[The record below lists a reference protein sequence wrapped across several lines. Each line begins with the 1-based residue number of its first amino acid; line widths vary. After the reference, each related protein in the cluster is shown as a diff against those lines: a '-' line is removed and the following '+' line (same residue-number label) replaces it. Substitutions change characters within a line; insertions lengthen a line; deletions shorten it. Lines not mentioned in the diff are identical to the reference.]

1 MAAAPRSTILSGME
15 TQPMPAENAVD
26 VAPPGEPSEA
36 AAQAFYHANREGV
49 DTWNAFVAERG
60 LPLVDSWDF

>member
-1 MAAAPRSTILSGME
+1 ME